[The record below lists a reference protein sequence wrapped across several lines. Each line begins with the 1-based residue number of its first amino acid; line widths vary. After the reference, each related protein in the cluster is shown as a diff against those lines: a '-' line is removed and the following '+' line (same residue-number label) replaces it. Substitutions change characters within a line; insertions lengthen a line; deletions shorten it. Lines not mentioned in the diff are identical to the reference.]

1 MSTSVTISSY
11 VSDQAWN
18 VIGVIWIVAEEA
30 AVSLKEW
37 VFSYMIFYFDSNLLR
52 AFWIVDVK
60 YFKSSLI
67 STFRSETFKQI
78 HILNEKMLQILVFDC
93 IQ

>member
-1 MSTSVTISSY
+1 MSTSVTISSN